1 MNIKRIV
8 SGVVLFPIFAVILIF
23 GNKYLVDVFISI
35 VAIMS
40 LHEFYKAFKTN
51 GKANPIQWIGYITAG
66 LICFI
71 HLIPGEYVLPCI
83 TLIILINVLALFSQ
97 VVVTSMKRN
106 ITDIAISLFG
116 VCYIVFFLMFAPLI
130 RDSLENG
137 KILIWF
143 VFFAAWGT
151 DIFAYFIGKN
161 FGKHKFTEL
170 SPKKAIEGC
179 IGGIIGSIVLVM
191 GYTAICNNVWNLE
204 ISYLYAFG
212 ISIFLSIISQI
223 GDLAASSVK
232 RHCEIKDYSNLIP
245 GHGGILDRIDSVIFI
260 LPFAYF
266 LLSII

>member
-1 MNIKRIV
+1 MDLKRV
-8 SGVVLFPIFAVILIF
+8 LSGIILFPILAIILIF

-35 VAIMS
+35 IAIMS
-40 LHEFYKAFKTN
+40 LHEFYKAFK

-71 HLIPGEYVLPCI
+71 HLIPSEYILPSI
-83 TLIILINVLALFSQ
+83 TLVILINVLVLFTQ

-130 RDSLENG
+130 RDNLQDG
-137 KILIWF
+137 KILIWY

-151 DIFAYFIGKN
+151 DIFAFSIGRM
-161 FGKHKFTEL
+161 FGKHKFTEI
-170 SPKKAIEGC
+170 SPNKSLEGC
-179 IGGIIGSIVLVM
+179 AGGILGSIICVLI
-191 GYTAICNNVWNLE
+191 YTVICNNIWNLE
-204 ISYLYAFG
+204 INYLYAFG
-212 ISIFLSIISQI
+212 ISVFLSIISQI

-232 RHCEIKDYSNLIP
+232 RHCNIKDYSNLIP
-245 GHGGILDRIDSVIFI
+245 GHGGILDRIDSVLFI